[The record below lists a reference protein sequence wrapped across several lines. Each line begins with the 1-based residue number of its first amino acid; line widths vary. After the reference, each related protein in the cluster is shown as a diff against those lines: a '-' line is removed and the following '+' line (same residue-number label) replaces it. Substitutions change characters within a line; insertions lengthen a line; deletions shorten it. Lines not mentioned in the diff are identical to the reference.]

1 MPAGD
6 GVRGGIVPRTKPDDI
21 FVTDDIGGVW
31 ARIVPRAPLI
41 FVTVVTPAI
50 HRTNI
55 RINFCRN
62 ASKKVKIKNK
72 NKKQYKKNELN
83 EYFSF

>member
-50 HRTNI
+50 HRMNT
-55 RINFCRN
+55 RINFL
-62 ASKKVKIKNK
+62 SK
-72 NKKQYKKNELN
+72 
-83 EYFSF
+83 